1 MNSLLQTRKQLIFL
15 IMIVSLSLSTFVVS
29 AQNEFAAVLEVLASG
44 VEVQRVNT
52 ANAIPVSVEAIVGV
66 GDIIRTDET
75 GEARITFFADGTDVT
90 IEPESEYRIIE
101 FEGDDEDFQLTVEV
115 IVGQTVHRLGRTL
128 GTDSAYE
135 IDTPGMTLSARG
147 TEFAIRVED
156 NGRSA
161 MLVTEGDVDAN
172 TDESE
177 ANIPV
182 EFGVRSEMG
191 QPLSDVVRA
200 SSFEELDAGL
210 DGCTVS
216 VTTTDDVSLN
226 VRLGPDLAQARIGT
240 IAAEDIT
247 EFFGVN
253 EGGTWYRI
261 EFQGN
266 FAWVLSSTATI
277 GNGCAGLRTFPD
289 SQVEDINLYNDLGD
303 SVDVDNLDTP
313 DPEATEEPT
322 TDE

>member
-1 MNSLLQTRKQLIFL
+1 MVALL
-15 IMIVSLSLSTFVVS
+15 LSTFMVS
-29 AQNEFAAVLEVLASG
+29 AQNEFAAVLEVLTPG

-52 ANAIPVSVEAIVGV
+52 ANPIAVSIEAIVGV

-147 TEFAIRVED
+147 TEFAIRVEES
-156 NGRSA
+156 GRSA
-161 MLVTEGDVDAN
+161 MLVTEGDVDAA
-172 TDESE
+172 TDDSN
-177 ANIPV
+177 ANVPA
-182 EFGVRSEMG
+182 EFGIRAELG
-191 QPLSDVVRA
+191 QPLSDVIRA
-200 SSFEELDAGL
+200 SSFDELYAGL
-210 DGCTVS
+210 DGCTAS

-240 IAAEDIT
+240 IAAEDIIH
-247 EFFGVN
+247 FFGVN
-253 EGGTWYRI
+253 EGGTWYRV
-261 EFQGN
+261 EFRGG
-266 FAWVLSSTATI
+266 FAWILSSSATI
-277 GNGCAGLRTFPD
+277 SSDCAGLRTFPS
-289 SQVEDINLYNDLGD
+289 SQVEDINLYEELGD
-303 SVDVDNLDTP
+303 PIDMDDLDMP
-313 DPEATEEPT
+313 EPEATEEPD

>member
-1 MNSLLQTRKQLIFL
+1 MKRLQQTRKQLIFL
-15 IMIVSLSLSTFVVS
+15 IMIVALSLSTFVVS
-29 AQNEFAAVLEVLASG
+29 AQNEFAAVLEVLEAG

-75 GEARITFFADGTDVT
+75 GEARITFFADGTDVI

-115 IVGQTVHRLGRTL
+115 IAGQTVHRLGRTL

-161 MLVTEGDVDAN
+161 MLVTEGNVDAN
-172 TDESE
+172 TDDSE

-182 EFGVRSEMG
+182 EYGVRSEVG
-191 QPLSDVVRA
+191 QPLSDVIRA

-226 VRLGPDLAQARIGT
+226 VRLGPDVTQARIGT
-240 IAAEDIT
+240 IIAEDIT
-247 EFFGVN
+247 QFFGVN
-253 EGGTWYRI
+253 EGGNWYRI
-261 EFQGN
+261 EFAGN
-266 FAWVLSSTATI
+266 FAWILSSTATI
-277 GNGCAGLRTFPD
+277 SSGCAGLRTFPD
-289 SQVEDINLYNDLGD
+289 SQVEDINLYDDLSD

-313 DPEATEEPT
+313 AVEATEEPD